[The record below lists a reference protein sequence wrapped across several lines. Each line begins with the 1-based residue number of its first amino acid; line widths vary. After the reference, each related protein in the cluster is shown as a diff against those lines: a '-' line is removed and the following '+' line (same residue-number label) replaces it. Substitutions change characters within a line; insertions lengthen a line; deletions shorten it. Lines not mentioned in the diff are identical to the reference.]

1 MRILD
6 AEATRQALPMPALIA
21 AMKRAFAA
29 LSAGEVVMPQRAH
42 MRLPAAGGTLFSM
55 PAWVHTSQGDAL
67 AVKVVSVYPGNP
79 QAGLPLVQAAVL
91 TLDAATGRPLAL
103 LEGNVL
109 TARRTGAA
117 SGAATD
123 LLARPDSRTAAILG
137 AGVQAR
143 TQLEAVC
150 AVRPIQRAWVYAPTR
165 AHAETFARQM
175 SARLGIPVQAAESPA
190 QALEQADVVCA
201 ATTARGPVFSDAD
214 VRPGTHINGVG
225 SYTPQM
231 VELPPQT
238 LGRAAVF
245 VDSRAAAL
253 AEAGEIIQA
262 IQRGLLNPAAMTE
275 LGLLV
280 NGEAE
285 GRTSPEQITVFKSV
299 GVGVQDALAAQVALA
314 QSAETLPPQT
324 P

>member
-6 AEATRQALPMPALIA
+6 AETTRKALPMPALIA

-29 LSAGEVVMPQRAH
+29 LSAGDVVMPQRSH
-42 MRLPAAGGTLFSM
+42 MRLPAAGGTLLSM
-55 PAWVHTSQGDAL
+55 PAWVRTPQGDAL
-67 AVKVVSVYPGNP
+67 AVKVVSVYPRNP
-79 QAGLPLVQAAVL
+79 QAGLPLIQAAVL
-91 TLDAATGRPLAL
+91 ALDAATGQPLAL

-123 LLARPDSRTAAILG
+123 LLARPDSRVAAILG

-165 AHAETFARQM
+165 AHAQTFARQM

-201 ATTARGPVFSDAD
+201 ATTAREPVFSDAD

-262 IQRGLLNPAAMTE
+262 IQRGLLSPTGMTE

-314 QSAETLPPQT
+314 QSAETPPPQT